1 MGIVNPPIQGTLTVQ
16 LQPNNAHR
24 SKKIG
29 NTMNTF
35 STRFGTLCVTALLS
49 VGAAFAQAPAT
60 ASTASTAPAATAAAK
75 SADAK
80 PATTK
85 AKSNKQFTPKSAK
98 SKACSAKAD
107 EQKLRGKAR
116 QKFREECKKAA

>member
-1 MGIVNPPIQGTLTVQ
+1 MGIVNPLIQGTLTVR

-35 STRFGTLCVTALLS
+35 STRFGTLFVTALLS

-60 ASTASTAPAATAAAK
+60 APTAPAATAAAK

-85 AKSNKQFTPKSAK
+85 AKTNKQFTPKSAK